1 MGPLACGHR
10 GARRCPRGC
19 WHRTEACLVVEVIPG
34 ACGARTPRGPGR
46 QLLRFKGGVDVL
58 WPVPPPLGPLRERR
72 TLPPVV
78 AIGESRR
85 LAPPNAPGRPARSP
99 DGGSPAD
106 VQGLLHVPFQR
117 CPVPRPSTGHP
128 CRHYHGMSLRRTGT
142 CRPLPFVEGHLVSPC
157 LAQGHLR
164 GTSEPS
170 WNKALTHV
178 FEAAEDRE
186 SPLQSRPGS
195 SPALAPGLGER
206 EARTCCFNSMTVIL

>member
-58 WPVPPPLGPLRERR
+58 WPAPPPLGPLRERR
-72 TLPPVV
+72 TLPPRRSHR
-78 AIGESRR
+78 GE
-85 LAPPNAPGRPARSP
+85 LEARSP
-99 DGGSPAD
+99 QRAGPASS
-106 VQGLLHVPFQR
+106 QPRRRLSCRRSRPPPRPFPAV
-117 CPVPRPSTGHP
+117 PVPRPSTGHP

-142 CRPLPFVEGHLVSPC
+142 CRPLPFVGGHLVSPC
-157 LAQGHLR
+157 LAQGHLL

-186 SPLQSRPGS
+186 SPPPVPAWLVACLSSRLGREGS
-195 SPALAPGLGER
+195 SDEL
-206 EARTCCFNSMTVIL
+206 F